1 MVRGANVVEMEKSA
15 DADLEPYYRLV
26 EMQKQMIDL
35 IQRNAHTE
43 RECAAL
49 REQLARE
56 VEALARSRRSL
67 PDRLRHSASGLLKR
81 FLGRNGNA
89 KARQAAPSPFSVGWS
104 QPFEVRGAPAA
115 PERSNLTS

>member
-1 MVRGANVVEMEKSA
+1 MARGERAVEMDKSGST
-15 DADLEPYYRLV
+15 DLEPYYRLV

-35 IQRNAHTE
+35 IQQNAHRE

-67 PDRLRHSASGLLKR
+67 PDRLRNSASGLLQR
-81 FLGRNGNA
+81 LLRRNGH
-89 KARQAAPSPFSVGWS
+89 KRKDARDPFAIGWS
-104 QPFEVRGAPAA
+104 QPFA
-115 PERSNLTS
+115 ERTSLASSQRPGLNS

>member
-1 MVRGANVVEMEKSA
+1 MVRGANVVELEKSVS
-15 DADLEPYYRLV
+15 ADLEPYYRLI

-67 PDRLRHSASGLLKR
+67 PGRLRDSASGLLKR
-81 FLGRNGNA
+81 LLRRDG
-89 KARQAAPSPFSVGWS
+89 KAMDEAQSPFSVGWS
-104 QPFEVRGAPAA
+104 QPFEVRGAPSA
-115 PERSNLTS
+115 PERPT

>member
-1 MVRGANVVEMEKSA
+1 MVRGANVVELEKSVGT
-15 DADLEPYYRLV
+15 DLEPYYRLI

-49 REQLARE
+49 RGQLSRE

-67 PDRLRHSASGLLKR
+67 PGRLRDSASGLLKR
-81 FLGRNGNA
+81 LLRRNGNA
-89 KARQAAPSPFSVGWS
+89 MDEAQSPFSVGWN
-104 QPFEVRGAPAA
+104 QPFEVRGAPSA
-115 PERSNLTS
+115 PERPT

>member
-1 MVRGANVVEMEKSA
+1 MVRGERAMEMDKSEGK
-15 DADLEPYYRLV
+15 DLEPYYRLI

-35 IQRNAHTE
+35 IQQNAHRE

-67 PDRLRHSASGLLKR
+67 LDRLRESALGRFKR
-81 FLGRNGNA
+81 LLGRNGHTMREA
-89 KARQAAPSPFSVGWS
+89 QGPFSVGWS
-104 QPFEVRGAPAA
+104 QPFDVRGAPPA
-115 PERSNLTS
+115 PERPT